1 MTMDPHG
8 GRGFYDP
15 QSEVNRLFDEMF
27 GGLANTDRRQQRTP
41 QTQWAP
47 ALDVVHE
54 DGDLLIRAELPGVKR
69 EEVEI
74 TFHER
79 VLTLSGERRAEEQ
92 KAGSAYL
99 VRERRHGPFRRSLVL
114 PPQCPGGQDKRPF
127 RGRHTGGKGI
137 GRCNGTGAQARADT
151 GPGRRHRRLKLYESP
166 HAGGKDGDQVEG
178 TVSHNLLALSEGENP
193 VPLG

>member
-1 MTMDPHG
+1 MTMDPYG

-27 GGLANTDRRQQRTP
+27 GGLANTGRQQRTP

-54 DGDLLIRAELPGVKR
+54 DGDLLIRAELPGVKL
-69 EEVEI
+69 EDVEI

-92 KAGSAYL
+92 KAGSGYL
-99 VRERRHGPFRRSLVL
+99 VRERRYGPFRRSLVL
-114 PPQCPGGQDKRPF
+114 PHNVREDRISARFEDGVLEVRVSGGATELEPKRVRIQAPGEG
-127 RGRHTGGKGI
+127 
-137 GRCNGTGAQARADT
+137 
-151 GPGRRHRRLKLYESP
+151 
-166 HAGGKDGDQVEG
+166 AGG
-178 TVSHNLLALSEGENP
+178 
-193 VPLG
+193 